1 MSVQRLTYSGGI
13 EASRQHAAVPGVKLF
28 FIRHGETDWQALEAR
43 GVRGWARSF
52 APLTPRGRLQID
64 VIASDYRL
72 QEADGILSS
81 SYARALESAA
91 RLSRALNKPLHVEY
105 DLHEWLPQK
114 DPLGE
119 MDDDIIRHAN
129 QQLSY
134 YTGFVPFADRR
145 VHKDSVGAPAVE
157 RRVPLS
163 ERHPPPPE
171 ARSWESVEEVRER
184 VLGVIRRYSHLET
197 LIVVSHAVVIT
208 SMLGVQRSVE
218 HAEIVPLELSECTL
232 GFAADLAAEAARKGA
247 CL

>member
-1 MSVQRLTYSGGI
+1 M
-13 EASRQHAAVPGVKLF
+13 KLF
-28 FIRHGETDWQALEAR
+28 FVRHGETDWQALESR

-72 QEADGILSS
+72 EEAEGILTS

-119 MDDDIIRHAN
+119 MDDDIIRDAN
-129 QQLSY
+129 RQLSY
-134 YTGFVPFADRR
+134 YTGFIPFADRR
-145 VHKDSVGAPAVE
+145 VRAAPERAPAAE
-157 RRVPLS
+157 RRVPVAQ
-163 ERHPPPPE
+163 RQPPPPE

-184 VLGVIRRYSHLET
+184 VLNVLRRYAQLDS
-197 LIVVSHAVVIT
+197 LIVVSHAVVIS
-208 SMLGVQRSVE
+208 SMLGVQRPIE
-218 HAEIVPLELSECTL
+218 HAEIVPLEIDLDAPLPPLTGLTERDVRL
-232 GFAADLAAEAARKGA
+232 G
-247 CL
+247 

>member
-1 MSVQRLTYSGGI
+1 MR
-13 EASRQHAAVPGVKLF
+13 LF
-28 FIRHGETDWQALEAR
+28 FIRHGETDWQTLEAK

-52 APLTPRGRLQID
+52 APLTPKGRLQID

-72 QEADGILSS
+72 HEAEGILSS

-91 RLSRALNKPLHVEY
+91 RLSRVLDKPLHVEY

-145 VHKDSVGAPAVE
+145 VRLDQKRAPKVD
-157 RRVPLS
+157 RRVPVA
-163 ERHPPPPE
+163 ERRPPPPE
-171 ARSWESVEEVRER
+171 VRSWESVEEVRGR
-184 VLGVIRRYSHLET
+184 VLGVLRRYSHLKT

-208 SMLGVQRSVE
+208 SMLGVQRPVE
-218 HAEIVPLELSECTL
+218 HAEIVPLEL
-232 GFAADLAAEAARKGA
+232 DLLCAPDALACEGSAKEARV
-247 CL
+247 

>member
-1 MSVQRLTYSGGI
+1 M
-13 EASRQHAAVPGVKLF
+13 KLF
-28 FIRHGETDWQALEAR
+28 FIRHGETDWDALETR

-52 APLTPRGRLQID
+52 APLTPKGRVQID

-72 QEADGILSS
+72 EAAQGILSS

-91 RLSRALNKPLHVEY
+91 RLSRALDKPLHVEY

-134 YTGFVPFADRR
+134 YTGFIPFADRR
-145 VHKDSVGAPAVE
+145 TRSRAAYKPSED
-157 RRVPLS
+157 RRVPVA
-163 ERHPPPPE
+163 ERQPPPPE

-184 VLGVIRRYSHLET
+184 VLNVLRRYKHLDS
-197 LIVVSHAVVIT
+197 LIVVSHAVVIS
-208 SMLGVQRSVE
+208 SMLGVQRPIE
-218 HAEIVPLELSECTL
+218 HAEIVPLDL
-232 GFAADLAAEAARKGA
+232 DLAAQPLESDVATLPKADLQVG
-247 CL
+247 

>member
-1 MSVQRLTYSGGI
+1 M
-13 EASRQHAAVPGVKLF
+13 KLF

-52 APLTPRGRLQID
+52 APLTPRGRLQMD

-145 VHKDSVGAPAVE
+145 VRRPAAAPAVE
-157 RRVPLS
+157 RRVPVS

-184 VLGVIRRYSHLET
+184 VLSVIRRYSHLET

-208 SMLGVQRSVE
+208 SILGVQRSVE
-218 HAEIVPLELSECTL
+218 HAEIVPLELELCL
-232 GFAADLAAEAARKGA
+232 PNVAADVAAEPSGKGA
-247 CL
+247 HL

>member
-1 MSVQRLTYSGGI
+1 M
-13 EASRQHAAVPGVKLF
+13 KLF
-28 FIRHGETDWQALEAR
+28 FVRHGETDWQALESR

-72 QEADGILSS
+72 EEAEGILSS

-119 MDDDIIRHAN
+119 MDDDIIRDAN
-129 QQLSY
+129 RQLSY
-134 YTGFVPFADRR
+134 YTGFIPFADRR
-145 VHKDSVGAPAVE
+145 VRAAPERAPAAE
-157 RRVPLS
+157 RRVPVAQ
-163 ERHPPPPE
+163 RQPPPPE

-184 VLGVIRRYSHLET
+184 VLNVLRRYAQLDS
-197 LIVVSHAVVIT
+197 LIVVSHAVVIS
-208 SMLGVQRSVE
+208 SMLGVQRPIE
-218 HAEIVPLELSECTL
+218 HAEIVPLEIDLDAPLPPLTGLAERDVRL
-232 GFAADLAAEAARKGA
+232 G
-247 CL
+247 